1 MMANLFNDMY
11 FSKTYV
17 SLYLNPSD
25 TIFEFEKRKDN
36 NLLYNISIKRQIY
49 DTPYFDL
56 ETAYG
61 FGGFL
66 SNTDD
71 IDFIYDSLIEYKN
84 YCKENNIIAEFI
96 RFHPLNDF
104 VNLLIENEKLKN
116 IFNLLRLER
125 KVVYVNLTLSIEE
138 IIKGFSKRRRRDI
151 KTAERKNLVFTEL
164 SKTDYMPI
172 FKKIYFHTMDRNKAD
187 KYYYFSDNYFM
198 KIAKIENFRL
208 FGVSNENEIVSMAII
223 IESFPNI
230 YYHLGATTES
240 GLKLKAMPYLLFK
253 IIELYNKKGNYE
265 KFILGGGRT
274 NSDTDTLFLFKK
286 EFSEKILP
294 FYIAGIIYNQDIYNK
309 LSKVESKK
317 FLSWR

>member
-1 MMANLFNDMY
+1 MANLFNDMY
-11 FSKTYV
+11 FSKTYI
-17 SLYLNPSD
+17 SLYLNPGD

-49 DTPYFDL
+49 DTSYFDL

-71 IDFIYDSLIEYKN
+71 IDFIYDSLLEYKN
-84 YCKENNIIAEFI
+84 YCKENNIVAEFI

-104 VNLLIENEKLKN
+104 ANLLIENEKLKN

-125 KVVYVNLTLSIEE
+125 KVVYVDLTLDIEE
-138 IIKGFSKRRRRDI
+138 IIKGFSKGRKSDI
-151 KTAERKNLVFTEL
+151 KMAEKKNLVFTEL
-164 SKTDYMPI
+164 SKVDYMPI
-172 FKKIYFHTMDRNKAD
+172 FKKIYFQTMDRNNAD
-187 KYYYFSDNYFM
+187 KYYYFSENYFIKM
-198 KIAKIENFRL
+198 VEIENFRL
-208 FGVSNENEIVSMAII
+208 FSVSNQNEIVSMAII

-253 IIELYNKKGNYE
+253 VIELYNKKGNYE

-309 LSKVESKK
+309 LSKIESKK